1 MSLFMSLS
9 EIIEHCIKKHE
20 FLKESETCID
30 FFLSDEV
37 GNPSKNILALGDN
50 EEFMRWL
57 IHKKSMGEQ
66 FQFIYLDPPFFSG
79 SNYSAEV
86 QLASEKIKL
95 KKLKAKVYKD
105 TWQSGM
111 EGFLTMLTQRL
122 LLMKDL
128 LAQEGCIVLHMDWHA
143 VHYVKMIMDEIFGEK
158 NFVNEIIWNYKS
170 GGVSSRAFSKK
181 HDTLLLYSKSKHYYF
196 SPQKEKSYNRGYK
209 PYRFKGVK
217 EYKDENG
224 WYTMVNKRDV
234 FNLDMVGRTSSE
246 RTGYATQ
253 KPERLIEILLESCTK
268 EGDLCGDF
276 FMGSGTLPAVAQR
289 MGRYFI
295 ACDKNP
301 LSVATTRKRL
311 YSQHAEF
318 YCMESLQK
326 SNLHA
331 ASLTA
336 DFRLEETVSEE
347 FLCKVQLTTYQC
359 EIDELPIALEDKN
372 VIRKLQKSDPLVLVD
387 YWCVDNNYDGIR
399 FQADNLIFRER
410 TSLPSE
416 TELLVKQGCV
426 VAVKV
431 YDVFGGSSILT
442 KSI

>member
-9 EIIEHCIKKHE
+9 KIIEYCINRHE
-20 FLKESETCID
+20 FLKESETCTD

-57 IHKKSMGEQ
+57 IHKKSMDGQ

-111 EGFLTMLTQRL
+111 EDFLTMLTQRL

-128 LAQEGCIVLHMDWHA
+128 LSQEGSIVLHMDWHA

-170 GGVSSRAFSKK
+170 GGVSSRSFSKK
-181 HDTLLLYSKSKHYYF
+181 HDTLLLYSKSKNYYF
-196 SPQKEKSYNRGYK
+196 APQKEKSYNRGYK

-253 KPERLIEILLESCTK
+253 KPEKLIEILLESCTR

-276 FMGSGTLPAVAQR
+276 FMGSGTLPAVAHR
-289 MGRYFI
+289 MKRCFI
-295 ACDKNP
+295 ACDNSP
-301 LSVATTRKRL
+301 LSIATTRRRL
-311 YSQHAEF
+311 YSQHADF
-318 YCMESLQK
+318 RCMETLQISK
-326 SNLHA
+326 SHA
-331 ASLTA
+331 AEIIA
-336 DFRLEETVSEE
+336 NFQLEETVSEE
-347 FLCKVQLTTYQC
+347 LLCNVQLMTYQC
-359 EIDELPIALEDKN
+359 DIDELPISAEDKN
-372 VIRKLQKSDPLVLVD
+372 VLKKLQQSDPLLLVD
-387 YWCVDNNYDGIR
+387 YWCIDSNYDGIR
-399 FQADNLIFRER
+399 FRADNLIFREK
-410 TSLPSE
+410 TILPQE
-416 TELLVKQGCV
+416 KQFLVKAGRLA
-426 VAVKV
+426 AVKV